1 MDTVRIP
8 PEHDADRDFELGI
21 PGFRYPDLHD
31 NAGLARLHD
40 AFLAELVKADL
51 GLAREFEAYRKG
63 ETLPKPAESELLIRV
78 ARQLSAFVA
87 RLFRIEAAREA
98 LRSGAEREAV
108 IFRFK
113 KDFVKWRCAKR
124 KDPKCDDATFETRE
138 REITARGY
146 DLQSEIRFAQRVMET
161 IDREA

>member
-1 MDTVRIP
+1 M
-8 PEHDADRDFELGI
+8 

-31 NAGLARLHD
+31 TAGLARLHD
-40 AFLAELVKADL
+40 AFLAELVRADV

-63 ETLPKPAESELLIRV
+63 ATLERPVESELLIRV
-78 ARQLSAFVA
+78 ARELSAFVA

-98 LRSGAEREAV
+98 LRSAAEREAV

-124 KDPKCDDATFETRE
+124 KDPKCDEPSFAARE
-138 REITARGY
+138 REITGRGY
-146 DLQSEIRFAQRVMET
+146 DLGSERRFAQRVMET
-161 IDREA
+161 VDREAELRKNGTDETAR